1 MRFGLRSFHSVTA
14 RLILGY
20 SLLALASM
28 AVLSLTIYFDITG
41 SLSAESSVATRHLFA
56 RLDHTYRAQGGRA
69 LAATIDQLLQ
79 DGIDTDRE
87 IYLYAAPDHTL
98 LAGNLTAY
106 PAAVGM
112 NRMQRALVQR
122 NGQPSHALILATRY
136 PDGAVLM
143 VGWDLSNQ
151 TDMRRMLTQA
161 MIAGSGVALLLSFL
175 GAGIFRRLISAPII
189 AIRQTANQI
198 GPGRLD
204 RRLPPS
210 RDEFAKLNDDINAML
225 DRIQSLVD
233 GVRTVSNAVAHDL
246 RTPLG
251 RMRARLEAA
260 LQQPGDAKALAAA
273 AGQTIADID
282 GLIQIFDKLLTIAQ
296 AETGAPRSQF
306 IALDLNRLA
315 HDLFEFYDLAAEDQG
330 IALHLDPCPQAPV
343 LGDRQLLMMA
353 GINLL
358 ENALKYTPAG
368 GAIHLETRLEET
380 RAALIVSDN
389 GPGIPPALFDAVRRP
404 FIRLD
409 PARQTPGNGLGLA
422 IVSAMAQLHDGE
434 LRLED
439 NGPGLKASLLLPS
452 A

>member
-1 MRFGLRSFHSVTA
+1 MRSLHSVTA
-14 RLILGY
+14 RLLLGY
-20 SLLALASM
+20 GLLALASM

-41 SLSAESSVATRHLFA
+41 SLSAESSIATRHLFA
-56 RLDHTYRAQGGRA
+56 RLDQTYHSQGGHA
-69 LAATIDQLLQ
+69 LAATIEQLLQ

-87 IYLYAAPDHTL
+87 IYLYAAADHTL

-106 PAAVGM
+106 PAGIDM
-112 NRMQRALVQR
+112 NRMQRALVLR
-122 NGQPSHALILATRY
+122 NGLPSHALMLATRY

-151 TDMRRMLTQA
+151 TDMKRKLAQA
-161 MIAGSGVALLLSFL
+161 MIAGSVVALLLSFL

-260 LQQPGDAKALAAA
+260 LHQPGCQALADA
-273 AGQTIADID
+273 AGRTISDID

-306 IALDLNRLA
+306 ARLDLNRLA
-315 HDLFEFYDLAAEDQG
+315 RDLFDFYDLAAEDKG
-330 IALHLDPCPQAPV
+330 IALRLELGAEAPV
-343 LGDRQLLMMA
+343 TGDRQLLMMA

-358 ENALKYTPAG
+358 ENALKYTPPG
-368 GAIHLETRLEET
+368 GEIRLETRLSGN
-380 RAALIVSDN
+380 RAALIISDN
-389 GPGIPPALFDAVRRP
+389 GPGIPPALFDDVRRP
-404 FIRLD
+404 FFRLD

-422 IVSAMAQLHDGE
+422 IVAAMAQLHDGE

-439 NGPGLKASLLLPS
+439 NAPGLKASLVLPK